1 MFDEMENGQI
11 ARSIGSHLYQDFK
24 NRMVR
29 QQIIQENLEKEMRR
43 KMNES
48 KVNQKSEKLVI
59 KKIEKNIVEVL
70 DFVDDQGTSLITFN
84 GLGYAL
90 YFLDIFKVQY
100 NEEYLSKLSKK
111 AGKEF
116 NKNMV
121 NKQSLNNYKIISF
134 VALKNEERRIDED
147 LFHHKVWKLL
157 NPYESDFIERD
168 ILFEFLKLLFD
179 PYTSMEKL
187 IPIIKDFIEIVK
199 NAKRMN
205 QLREAFQN
213 EQEEVDRAPTMK
225 AIKGPIDIQTDTPDR
240 HCTDLQFKTP
250 DPKFLNE
257 TQSTAMALE
266 ERIEDLL
273 NHFKRL
279 YDYQG
284 GNRKIKIPSHRKQK
298 AFYEVYKE

>member
-1 MFDEMENGQI
+1 MENGQI

-24 NRMVR
+24 NRMAR
-29 QQIIQENLEKEMRR
+29 QQAIQENLQKEMYK

-70 DFVDDQGTSLITFN
+70 EFVDDQGTSLLTFN

-100 NEEYLSKLSKK
+100 NEEYLSKLSKQ
-111 AGKEF
+111 AGKDF

-121 NKQSLNNYKIISF
+121 NKQSLNHYKIISF
-134 VALKNEERRIDED
+134 VTLKNEERRIEEE

-157 NPYESDFIERD
+157 NPYESDYIERE

-179 PYTSMEKL
+179 PYTSMDKL
-187 IPIIKDFIEIVK
+187 IPIIKDFVEIVK

-205 QLREAFQN
+205 QLREAFQS
-213 EQEEVDRAPTMK
+213 EQEEADRAPTMK
-225 AIKGPIDIQTDTPDR
+225 AIKGPVDIQTETPEKDR
-240 HCTDLQFKTP
+240 KPTDSKFKTP
-250 DPKFLNE
+250 DSKSLNE
-257 TQSTAMALE
+257 SQSTNLTLE
-266 ERIEDLL
+266 EKIEDLL